1 MYFSAPSAAPVD
13 VQGHNKSSTSIQVQW
28 GNVPA
33 ADQNGIILSYTVT
46 YKALPDGSPLTKVVS
61 APTMQVTLTALNE
74 HTTYSIT
81 VSASTSK
88 GVGTASEAIRAITDQ
103 DSKFSK
109 TMFIARNS
117 VCKEKTIMLGHWQ
130 NLFAEVVNKKMFVH
144 DH

>member
-33 ADQNGIILSYTVT
+33 ADQNGFILSYIVT
-46 YKALPDGSPLTKVVS
+46 YKVLPDGSPLTKEVS
-61 APTMQVTLTALNE
+61 APTVQATLIGLNKY
-74 HTTYSIT
+74 TTYSIT

-88 GVGTASEAIRAITDQ
+88 GVGPTSEHIIVVTDQ

-109 TMFIARNS
+109 TLFFAVVKS
-117 VCKEKTIMLGHWQ
+117 ACTKEVVMLGYWWNDGH
-130 NLFAEVVNKKMFVH
+130 
-144 DH
+144 